1 LGKKLLKT
9 YDLLEKI
16 GKLKQQ
22 MWDRLCKENVK
33 VDFDSYEKIYD
44 TYLDKFGR
52 DHIVKMYDSVN
63 LSLSDCPIMID

>member
-1 LGKKLLKT
+1 
-9 YDLLEKI
+9 
-16 GKLKQQ
+16 

-52 DHIVKMYDSVN
+52 DYIVKMYDSVN